1 MKDIS
6 TWREKFK
13 ITHYFVNP
21 DGQASIQGLSYC
33 LQETAVNHATAGK
46 FGYEELIRDNKAW
59 VLTRQMIKLYR
70 IPRVSDKI
78 LVESWIDSSTDS
90 ISIRDFHILDE
101 KENILGVAR
110 TSWMMLDLAVRKPVR
125 IPVWL
130 QENFPHLTGRIKENL
145 PLEKIPLLQ
154 DPTED
159 GIPFLVVY
167 NDLDMNHHVNNIQY
181 LKWVL
186 DGFSYDFRT
195 KYSLASI
202 ESNYLSEA
210 IYNDSLIRMTV
221 QDAQNPGIFITNIIN
236 SRNKRPILSSRTK
249 WILKEQVINH

>member
-6 TWREKFK
+6 IWREKFK

-46 FGYEELIRDNKAW
+46 FGYEEIIRDNHAW
-59 VLTRQMIKLYR
+59 VLTRQMIKLYQ
-70 IPRVSDKI
+70 IPKVSEKI
-78 LVESWIDSSTDS
+78 VVESWIDSSTEN

-101 KENILGVAR
+101 MENILGLAR
-110 TSWMMLDLAVRKPVR
+110 TSWMMLDLAVRKPVK

-130 QENFPHLTGRIKENL
+130 KDNFPQLTGRIKENL

-154 DPTED
+154 DPEN
-159 GIPFLVVY
+159 GRIPFQVVY

-186 DGFSYDFRT
+186 DDFSYDFRM
-195 KYSLASI
+195 KYRLASI

-210 IYNDSLIRMTV
+210 VFNDSLIRQTE
-221 QDAQNPGIFITNIIN
+221 QDKQHEATYITNIIN
-236 SRNKRPILSSRTK
+236 ARNNRPILSSRTK
-249 WILKEQVINH
+249 WVLKEQVII

>member
-6 TWREKFK
+6 IWKEKFK

-33 LQETAVNHATAGK
+33 LQETAVNHATAGN
-46 FGYEELIRDNKAW
+46 FGYEELIRDNHAW
-59 VLTRQMIKLYR
+59 VLTRQMIKLYQ
-70 IPRVSDKI
+70 IPKVSEKI
-78 LVESWIDSSTDS
+78 VVESWIDSSTEN

-101 KENILGVAR
+101 KDNILGLAR
-110 TSWMMLDLAVRKPVR
+110 TSWMLLDLAVRKPLK

-130 QENFPHLTGRIKENL
+130 KDDFPHLTGRIKENL
-145 PLEKIPLLQ
+145 PLDKIPLLQ
-154 DPTED
+154 DPGNG

-186 DGFSYDFRT
+186 DDFSYEFRM
-195 KYSLASI
+195 KYRLVSI

-210 IYNDSLIRMTV
+210 LYNDALVRQTEQDV
-221 QDAQNPGIFITNIIN
+221 QHGETFITNILN

-249 WILKEQVINH
+249 WVLKEQVVN